1 MAKYP
6 VEKRSVTIRGHRTS
20 VSLEAP
26 FWDALKD
33 IAATEGRSL
42 GSLIAEVDESAQGN
56 LSGALRVH
64 VLKRVQERSEVPGS
78 GSTGQDP

>member
-33 IAATEGRSL
+33 IAAAEGRSL

-56 LSGALRVH
+56 LSSALRVY
-64 VLKRVQERSEVPGS
+64 VLKWVQERSEIPRARV
-78 GSTGQDP
+78 TGQDP